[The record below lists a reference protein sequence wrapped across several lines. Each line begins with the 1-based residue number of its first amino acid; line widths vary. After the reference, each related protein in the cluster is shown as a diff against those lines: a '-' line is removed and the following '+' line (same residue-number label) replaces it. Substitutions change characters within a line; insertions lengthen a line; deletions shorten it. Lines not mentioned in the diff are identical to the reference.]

1 MKTTIHIGDCLEVLR
16 TLPAGSVQTCITSPP
31 YWGLRDYG
39 TASWV
44 GGDPGCDHSCGTI
57 RNDKGS
63 ATLHD
68 GGAKAHGAGL
78 AYYRDIC
85 AKCGA
90 KRSDSQIGLEKTPE
104 DHIAVMVEVFREVRR
119 VLRDD
124 GTLWMNYGDAY
135 ASTQKGSGGPSE
147 KQDSNK
153 GSRYPPVKFTLPPG
167 LKPKDLIGMPWR
179 VALALQAD
187 GWWLRSSIIWA
198 KGVSFCD
205 TYSGSV
211 MPESCRDRPTSAHEN
226 IFLMSKAPRYFYDAD
241 AVREK
246 GDTSAGTS
254 SEFGNKNAAARNVKE
269 LTGNMAPGKM
279 FTCSGH
285 RNLRNVW
292 VINPGGFPGAHFA
305 TFPPA
310 LVEPCIKAGTSEKGC
325 CASCG
330 APIRRVVEATG
341 GTIGE
346 SWHDHDEM
354 ARLGIG
360 QRIEDNR
367 AGDGTYARTTTGW
380 EPTCDCEDAGEP
392 VPCKVL
398 DPFGGAGTAAL
409 VADRLGRDAV
419 LVELNKEYAEMA
431 RDRILADCPM
441 FSSVELVGGCK
452 EKPPRNK

>member
-31 YWGLRDYG
+31 YWGLRNYLD
-39 TASWV
+39 A
-44 GGDPGCDHSCGTI
+44 
-57 RNDKGS
+57 
-63 ATLHD
+63 A
-68 GGAKAHGAGL
+68 A
-78 AYYRDIC
+78 
-85 AKCGA
+85 
-90 KRSDSQIGLEKTPE
+90 QIGLEKTPE

-135 ASTQKGSGGPSE
+135 MD
-147 KQDSNK
+147 KQ
-153 GSRYPPVKFTLPPG
+153 
-167 LKPKDLIGMPWR
+167 LIGMPWR

-211 MPESCRDRPTSAHEN
+211 MPESCRDRPTRAHEN
-226 IFLMSKAPRYFYDAD
+226 LFLLSQAPRYFYDAD

-246 GDTSAGTS
+246 AIKGSPLQGDGSAG
-254 SEFGNKNAAARNVKE
+254 NRNYRGIAGRERAGQTHQSVE
-269 LTGNMAPGKM
+269 QG
-279 FTCSGH
+279 
-285 RNLRNVW
+285 RNLRDVW
-292 VINPGGFPGAHFA
+292 IINPGGFPGAHFA

-330 APIRRVVEATG
+330 APIRRIVEATG

-346 SWHDHDEM
+346 AWHDHSDD
-354 ARLGIG
+354 LGLG
-360 QRIEDNR
+360 QQKD
-367 AGDGTYARTTTGW
+367 ADGMESYSRETTGW
-380 EPTCDCEDAGEP
+380 EPTCTCEDAGEP

-452 EKPPRNK
+452 EKTPRNK

>member
-1 MKTTIHIGDCLEVLR
+1 MKTEIHIGDCLEVLR

-31 YWGLRDYG
+31 YWGLRNYLD
-39 TASWV
+39 A
-44 GGDPGCDHSCGTI
+44 
-57 RNDKGS
+57 
-63 ATLHD
+63 A
-68 GGAKAHGAGL
+68 A
-78 AYYRDIC
+78 
-85 AKCGA
+85 
-90 KRSDSQIGLEKTPE
+90 QIGLEKTPE

-135 ASTQKGSGGPSE
+135 MD
-147 KQDSNK
+147 KQ
-153 GSRYPPVKFTLPPG
+153 
-167 LKPKDLIGMPWR
+167 LIGMPWR

-205 TYSGSV
+205 SYSGSV

-226 IFLMSKAPRYFYDAD
+226 LFLMSKASRYFYDAD
-241 AVREK
+241 AVREA
-246 GDTSAGTS
+246 SADQAATD
-254 SEFGNKNAAARNVKE
+254 ERYKAGNFSTVRGSAHVTPDYRNPIA
-269 LTGNMAPGKM
+269 G
-279 FTCSGH
+279 
-285 RNLRNVW
+285 RNLRDVW
-292 VINPGGFPGAHFA
+292 IINPQGFPGAHFA

-341 GTIGE
+341 GTTGKG
-346 SWHDHDEM
+346 WHDHQDDISTGQSK
-354 ARLGIG
+354 ARL
-360 QRIEDNR
+360 D
-367 AGDGTYARTTTGW
+367 GDYSRETTGW
-380 EPTCDCEDAGEP
+380 EPTCDCEDAGES

-441 FSSVELVGGCK
+441 FSSVELIGEKQEGGSDA
-452 EKPPRNK
+452 

>member
-16 TLPAGSVQTCITSPP
+16 TLPAASVQTSITSPP
-31 YWGLRDYG
+31 YWGLRNYLD
-39 TASWV
+39 A
-44 GGDPGCDHSCGTI
+44 
-57 RNDKGS
+57 
-63 ATLHD
+63 A
-68 GGAKAHGAGL
+68 A
-78 AYYRDIC
+78 
-85 AKCGA
+85 
-90 KRSDSQIGLEKTPE
+90 QIGLEKTPE

-135 ASTQKGSGGPSE
+135 MD
-147 KQDSNK
+147 KQ
-153 GSRYPPVKFTLPPG
+153 
-167 LKPKDLIGMPWR
+167 LIGMPWR

-211 MPESCRDRPTSAHEN
+211 MPESCRDRPTRAHEN
-226 IFLMSKAPRYFYDAD
+226 IFLLSKAPRYFYDAD
-241 AVREK
+241 AVREE
-246 GDTSAGTS
+246 SA
-254 SEFGNKNAAARNVKE
+254 NAGAVVSLGPKSFSKRQAAGRGVAP
-269 LTGNMAPGKM
+269 TGNALADSYQVKQ
-279 FTCSGH
+279 H
-285 RNLRNVW
+285 RNLRDVW
-292 VINPGGFPGAHFA
+292 VINPAGYKGAHFA

-330 APIRRVVEATG
+330 APIRRIVEATG

-346 SWHDHDEM
+346 AWHDHSDD
-354 ARLGIG
+354 LGLG
-360 QRIEDNR
+360 QQKD
-367 AGDGTYARTTTGW
+367 ADGMESYSRETTGW
-380 EPTCDCEDAGEP
+380 EPTCTCEDAGEP

-431 RDRILADCPM
+431 RDRIQADCPM
-441 FSSVELVGGCK
+441 FSSVELIGEKQEGGSDA
-452 EKPPRNK
+452 

>member
-1 MKTTIHIGDCLEVLR
+1 MKTEIHIGDCLEVLR
-16 TLPAGSVQTCITSPP
+16 TLPAGSVQTCITSPR

-44 GGDPGCDHSCGTI
+44 GGDPGCDHEASGTN
-57 RNDKGS
+57 RGKRGELPEPPGS
-63 ATLHD
+63 WSERAQGKPGWD
-68 GGAKAHGAGL
+68 
-78 AYYRDIC
+78 C
-85 AKCGA
+85 PKCGA

-135 ASTQKGSGGPSE
+135 MD
-147 KQDSNK
+147 KQ
-153 GSRYPPVKFTLPPG
+153 
-167 LKPKDLIGMPWR
+167 LIGMPWR

-205 TYSGSV
+205 SYSGGV
-211 MPESCRDRPTSAHEN
+211 MPESCRDRPTRAHEN
-226 IFLMSKAPRYFYDAD
+226 LFLLSQAPRYFYDAD

-246 GDTSAGTS
+246 HADFRTG
-254 SEFGNKNAAARNVKE
+254 KNSVTGETKAARDQFAAEGGGVKQWNPE
-269 LTGNMAPGKM
+269 EYNYNPLG
-279 FTCSGH
+279 
-285 RNLRNVW
+285 RNLRDVW
-292 VINPGGFPGAHFA
+292 TINTRGFKGAHFA

-330 APIRRVVEATG
+330 APIRRIVEATG

-346 SWHDHDEM
+346 AWHDHSDD
-354 ARLGIG
+354 LGLG
-360 QRIEDNR
+360 QQKD
-367 AGDGTYARTTTGW
+367 ADGMESYSRETTGW
-380 EPTCDCEDAGEP
+380 EPTCTCEDAGEP

-452 EKPPRNK
+452 EKTPRNK

>member
-1 MKTTIHIGDCLEVLR
+1 MKTEIHIGDCLEVLR

-39 TASWV
+39 TAAWV
-44 GGDPGCDHSCGTI
+44 GGDPGCDHEVGRKNSDHQADVGPKDSSGNAFRNSGKYIGQGARSDGSCP
-57 RNDKGS
+57 
-63 ATLHD
+63 
-68 GGAKAHGAGL
+68 
-78 AYYRDIC
+78 
-85 AKCGA
+85 KCGA

-135 ASTQKGSGGPSE
+135 MD
-147 KQDSNK
+147 KQ
-153 GSRYPPVKFTLPPG
+153 
-167 LKPKDLIGMPWR
+167 LIGMPWR

-211 MPESCRDRPTSAHEN
+211 MPESCRDRPTRAHEN
-226 IFLMSKAPRYFYDAD
+226 IFLLSKAPRYFYDAD

-246 GDTSAGTS
+246 HAEPERST
-254 SEFGNKNAAARNVKE
+254 
-269 LTGNMAPGKM
+269 GKM
-279 FTCSGH
+279 EGFDTKGTDGLSRPDFREGGKPRTYNPAG
-285 RNLRNVW
+285 RNLRDVW
-292 VINPGGFPGAHFA
+292 IINPQGFPGAHFA

-325 CASCG
+325 CSICG

-346 SWHDHDEM
+346 AWHDHSDD
-354 ARLGIG
+354 LGLG
-360 QRIEDNR
+360 QQKD
-367 AGDGTYARTTTGW
+367 ADGMESYSRETTGW
-380 EPTCDCEDAGEP
+380 EPTCDCEDAGES

-452 EKPPRNK
+452 EKTPRNK

>member
-1 MKTTIHIGDCLEVLR
+1 MKTEIHIGDCLEVLR

-31 YWGLRDYG
+31 YWGLRNYLD
-39 TASWV
+39 A
-44 GGDPGCDHSCGTI
+44 
-57 RNDKGS
+57 
-63 ATLHD
+63 
-68 GGAKAHGAGL
+68 
-78 AYYRDIC
+78 
-85 AKCGA
+85 
-90 KRSDSQIGLEKTPE
+90 DSQIGLEKTPE

-124 GTLWMNYGDAY
+124 GTLWMNYGDTY
-135 ASTQKGSGGPSE
+135 AAGTDWTRAKGARAKGDRDGSTKTPSLG
-147 KQDSNK
+147 KAA
-153 GSRYPPVKFTLPPG
+153 G
-167 LKPKDLIGMPWR
+167 LKPKDLCGMPWR

-211 MPESCRDRPTSAHEN
+211 MPESCRDRPTRAHEN
-226 IFLMSKAPRYFYDAD
+226 LFLMSKAPRYFYDAD

-246 GDTSAGTS
+246 HAEPERST
-254 SEFGNKNAAARNVKE
+254 
-269 LTGNMAPGKM
+269 GKM
-279 FTCSGH
+279 EGFDTKGTDGLSRPDFREGGKPRTYNPAG
-285 RNLRNVW
+285 RNLRDVW
-292 VINPGGFPGAHFA
+292 IINPQGFPGAHFA

-310 LVEPCIKAGTSEKGC
+310 LVEPCIKAGSSEKGC

-330 APIRRVVEATG
+330 APIRRIVEATG

-346 SWHDHDEM
+346 AWHDHDDD
-354 ARLGIG
+354 LGLG
-360 QRIEDNR
+360 QRVEDKR
-367 AGDGTYARTTTGW
+367 TADGTYARETTGW
-380 EPTCDCEDAGEP
+380 EPTCDCEDAGDP

-409 VADRLGRDAV
+409 VADRLGRDSV

>member
-16 TLPAGSVQTCITSPP
+16 TLPAASVQTCITSPP

-39 TASWV
+39 TASWI
-44 GGDPGCDHSCGTI
+44 GGDPGCDH
-57 RNDKGS
+57 KEGS
-63 ATLHD
+63 YRGDEGKRTFD
-68 GGAKAHGAGL
+68 GGPCHGGDKF
-78 AYYRDIC
+78 YKDTC
-85 AKCGA
+85 GKCGA
-90 KRSDSQIGLEKTPE
+90 TRSDSQIGLEKTPE

-135 ASTQKGSGGPSE
+135 MD
-147 KQDSNK
+147 KQ
-153 GSRYPPVKFTLPPG
+153 
-167 LKPKDLIGMPWR
+167 LIGMPWR

-346 SWHDHDEM
+346 AWHDHSDD
-354 ARLGIG
+354 LGRG
-360 QRIEDNR
+360 QQKD
-367 AGDGTYARTTTGW
+367 ADGMESYARETTGW

-398 DPFGGAGTAAL
+398 DPFGGAGTAAM

-452 EKPPRNK
+452 EKTPRNK

>member
-1 MKTTIHIGDCLEVLR
+1 MKTEIHIGDCLEVLR

-31 YWGLRDYG
+31 YWGLRNYLD
-39 TASWV
+39 A
-44 GGDPGCDHSCGTI
+44 
-57 RNDKGS
+57 
-63 ATLHD
+63 A
-68 GGAKAHGAGL
+68 A
-78 AYYRDIC
+78 
-85 AKCGA
+85 
-90 KRSDSQIGLEKTPE
+90 QIGLEKTPE

-135 ASTQKGSGGPSE
+135 AGGKCGGGSPVDKRDPALGRKGHDSDKVRGRHEGTSRRSTLG
-147 KQDSNK
+147 
-153 GSRYPPVKFTLPPG
+153 PG

-205 TYSGSV
+205 SYSGSV
-211 MPESCRDRPTSAHEN
+211 MPESCRDRPTRAHEN
-226 IFLMSKAPRYFYDAD
+226 LFLMSKAPRYFYDAD

-246 GDTSAGTS
+246 S
-254 SEFGNKNAAARNVKE
+254 STPFHAIGGYREGNKNNSE
-269 LTGNMAPGKM
+269 APEEYFNESLSRAG
-279 FTCSGH
+279 
-285 RNLRNVW
+285 RNLRDVW
-292 VINPGGFPGAHFA
+292 IINPQGFPGAHFA

-330 APIRRVVEATG
+330 APIRRIVEATG

-346 SWHDHDEM
+346 AWHDHSDD
-354 ARLGIG
+354 LGLG
-360 QRIEDNR
+360 QQKD
-367 AGDGTYARTTTGW
+367 ADGMESYSRETTGW
-380 EPTCDCEDAGEP
+380 EPTCACKDAGEP

-441 FSSVELVGGCK
+441 FSSVELIGEKQKGGSDA
-452 EKPPRNK
+452 

>member
-31 YWGLRDYG
+31 YWGLRNYLD
-39 TASWV
+39 A
-44 GGDPGCDHSCGTI
+44 
-57 RNDKGS
+57 
-63 ATLHD
+63 
-68 GGAKAHGAGL
+68 
-78 AYYRDIC
+78 
-85 AKCGA
+85 
-90 KRSDSQIGLEKTPE
+90 DSQIGLEKTPE

-135 ASTQKGSGGPSE
+135 AGGKCGGGSPVDKRDPALGRKGHDSDKVRGRHEGTSRRSTLG
-147 KQDSNK
+147 
-153 GSRYPPVKFTLPPG
+153 PG

-211 MPESCRDRPTSAHEN
+211 MPESCRDRPTRAHEN
-226 IFLMSKAPRYFYDAD
+226 IFLLSKAPRYFYDAD
-241 AVREK
+241 AVRENE
-246 GDTSAGTS
+246 T
-254 SEFGNKNAAARNVKE
+254 
-269 LTGNMAPGKM
+269 
-279 FTCSGH
+279 
-285 RNLRNVW
+285 RNLRDVW
-292 VINPGGFPGAHFA
+292 IINPQGFPGAHFA

-325 CASCG
+325 CSICG
-330 APIRRVVEATG
+330 APIRRIVEATG

-346 SWHDHDEM
+346 GWHDHSDD
-354 ARLGIG
+354 LGLG
-360 QRIEDNR
+360 QQKD
-367 AGDGTYARTTTGW
+367 ADGMESYSRETTGW
-380 EPTCDCEDAGEP
+380 ESTCTCEDAGEP

-441 FSSVELVGGCK
+441 FSSVQLVGGCK
-452 EKPPRNK
+452 EKTPRNK

>member
-1 MKTTIHIGDCLEVLR
+1 MKTEIHIGDCLEVLR

-31 YWGLRDYG
+31 YWGLRNY
-39 TASWV
+39 
-44 GGDPGCDHSCGTI
+44 
-57 RNDKGS
+57 
-63 ATLHD
+63 L
-68 GGAKAHGAGL
+68 GAEA
-78 AYYRDIC
+78 
-85 AKCGA
+85 
-90 KRSDSQIGLEKTPE
+90 QIGLEKTPE

-135 ASTQKGSGGPSE
+135 MD
-147 KQDSNK
+147 KQL
-153 GSRYPPVKFTLPPG
+153 T
-167 LKPKDLIGMPWR
+167 GMPWR

-205 TYSGSV
+205 SYSGSV
-211 MPESCRDRPTSAHEN
+211 MPESCRDRPTRAHEN
-226 IFLMSKAPRYFYDAD
+226 IFLLSKAPRYFYDAD

-246 GDTSAGTS
+246 AIRAGDVAGGNKHGIG
-254 SEFGNKNAAARNVKE
+254 EFGVNAGWAGGEV
-269 LTGNMAPGKM
+269 P
-279 FTCSGH
+279 SG
-285 RNLRNVW
+285 RNLRDVW
-292 VINPGGFPGAHFA
+292 VINPQGFPGAHFA

-341 GTIGE
+341 GVIGQG
-346 SWHDHDEM
+346 WHDGSDP
-354 ARLGIG
+354 LGLG
-360 QRIEDNR
+360 QRVEDNR
-367 AGDGTYARTTTGW
+367 MADGTYARTTTGW
-380 EPTCDCEDAGEP
+380 EPTCGCEDAGEP

-441 FSSVELVGGCK
+441 FSSVELIGEKQKGGSDA
-452 EKPPRNK
+452 

>member
-16 TLPAGSVQTCITSPP
+16 TLPAASVQTCITSPP
-31 YWGLRDYG
+31 YWGLRNYLD
-39 TASWV
+39 AE
-44 GGDPGCDHSCGTI
+44 
-57 RNDKGS
+57 
-63 ATLHD
+63 A
-68 GGAKAHGAGL
+68 
-78 AYYRDIC
+78 
-85 AKCGA
+85 
-90 KRSDSQIGLEKTPE
+90 QIGLEKTPE
-104 DHIAVMVEVFREVRR
+104 DHIAVMGEVFREVRR

-135 ASTQKGSGGPSE
+135 MD
-147 KQDSNK
+147 KQ
-153 GSRYPPVKFTLPPG
+153 
-167 LKPKDLIGMPWR
+167 LIGMPWR

-226 IFLMSKAPRYFYDAD
+226 IFLLSKASAYFYDPD
-241 AVREK
+241 AVRENE
-246 GDTSAGTS
+246 A
-254 SEFGNKNAAARNVKE
+254 
-269 LTGNMAPGKM
+269 
-279 FTCSGH
+279 
-285 RNLRNVW
+285 RNLRDVW
-292 VINPGGFPGAHFA
+292 IINPQGFPGAHFA

-330 APIRRVVEATG
+330 APIRRIVEATG

-346 SWHDHDEM
+346 AWHDHSDD
-354 ARLGIG
+354 LGLG
-360 QRIEDNR
+360 QQKD
-367 AGDGTYARTTTGW
+367 ADGMESYSRETTGW
-380 EPTCDCEDAGEP
+380 EPTCDCEDAGES

-441 FSSVELVGGCK
+441 FSSVELLEGIQKKGKRSVD
-452 EKPPRNK
+452 R